1 MAKEELMETI
11 DEIENTEIE
20 EMDDEVVE
28 SGGGLGK
35 IVVGIGVVAAGAL
48 AALAY
53 KNKAKLEERRIEKL
67 RKKGY
72 VVYKEDEDDDREELP
87 EDTDSVEDEDVE

>member
-72 VVYKEDEDDDREELP
+72 VVYKEDEDDDLEELP